1 MGVKS
6 LGGGDMTEKKYK
18 KTYDNGGA
26 VAHRGFN
33 YQHAVISLIAI
44 RNFDKPGFKM
54 YMEAEEDFTVH
65 YDNKNVYIQVK
76 GEQRLSFKTLLTK
89 KYIEKNLSSGENEDF
104 YKIVVYNISK
114 KDLKEMQEHQR
125 EEKLFEKS
133 YSFSESQRKQINDP
147 KSDNLVLVIT
157 SFENNKIE
165 ADKYLIGELV
175 QKDVPVG
182 ASKAD
187 LILNALNAMIEE
199 KSEKSIETDADKLL
213 KELSTDDLLPLF
225 QKSAAL
231 ERFTNILN
239 KFNFTEIKQ
248 AKIQSEKNK
257 IALEYSSHRK
267 AVKHFLSNHADLD
280 NKAEVDII
288 HEALESETLRN
299 LDENLR
305 YAICISA
312 YCDIVEEIE
321 L

>member
-1 MGVKS
+1 MI
-6 LGGGDMTEKKYK
+6 EKKYT

-54 YMEAEEDFTVH
+54 YMEAEDDFTVH
-65 YDNKNVYIQVK
+65 YDDKNVYIQVK
-76 GEQRLSFKTLLTK
+76 GEQALSFKKLLTK
-89 KYIEKNLSSGENEDF
+89 EYINKNLSSGENEDF
-104 YKIVVYNISK
+104 YKIVVYNIAK
-114 KDLKEMQEHQR
+114 TDFKVMQEHQR
-125 EEKLFEKS
+125 DEELFEKS
-133 YSFSESQRKQINDP
+133 YSFSESQRKQINDL
-147 KSDNLVLVIT
+147 KSDNLLLVIT
-157 SFENNKIE
+157 SFKNNKTD
-165 ADKYLIGELV
+165 ANKYLIGELV
-175 QKDVPVG
+175 LKDVPIG
-182 ASKAD
+182 ASKAE

-199 KSEKSIETDADKLL
+199 KSEKSIETDEDKLL
-213 KELSTDDLLPLF
+213 KELSAADLLPLF

-231 ERFTNILN
+231 ERFKNILN
-239 KFNFTEIKQ
+239 KFNFTEVRK

-267 AVKHFLSNHADLD
+267 KVKHFLSNHADLD
-280 NKAEVDII
+280 NKDEVDII
-288 HEALESETLRN
+288 NEALESETLHN